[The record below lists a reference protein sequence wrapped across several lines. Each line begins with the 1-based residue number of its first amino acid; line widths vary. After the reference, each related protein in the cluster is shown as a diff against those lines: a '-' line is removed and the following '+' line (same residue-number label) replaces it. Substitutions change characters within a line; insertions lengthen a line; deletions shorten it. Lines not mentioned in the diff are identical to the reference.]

1 MTWPATGMGDKSWN
15 EELISEPGS
24 GLGEGEAWFF
34 EEKEKTNS
42 FKRTA
47 SRAAAQF
54 NGASASRLTAY
65 LFSTT
70 RANPRSRKQTR
81 P

>member
-1 MTWPATGMGDKSWN
+1 MVLRRKRKDKQ
-15 EELISEPGS
+15 LR
-24 GLGEGEAWFF
+24 ADRV
-34 EEKEKTNS
+34 K
-42 FKRTA
+42 
-47 SRAAAQF
+47 AAAQF
-54 NGASASRLTAY
+54 DGASASRLTAY

>member
-1 MTWPATGMGDKSWN
+1 MTWPATGLAWGTKAGMRS
-15 EELISEPGS
+15 LFPSLA
-24 GLGEGEAWFF
+24 LGEGEAWFF

-42 FKRTA
+42 FERTA
-47 SRAAAQF
+47 SKAAAQF
-54 NGASASRLTAY
+54 DGASASRLTAY